1 MTDSDDTQRPVSV
14 AELLARNG
22 AADGKISGHRRRM
35 RGNADAI
42 PVAELTG
49 EIPVIRDK
57 KGGRARPNPAPTP
70 TSETSTAPEAPKAPE
85 TGARSYLRSNEDALF
100 GGDSM
105 ADEAARRGPSTS
117 STHAQPSSMA
127 SPLRSI
133 FPPTPTPVARPGEPR
148 KSIDFNDATG
158 VISPITKGSS
168 TSDLTK
174 GSSTSE
180 PTPAPKPAA
189 VAPAAPPAPA
199 VPVAPVS
206 RPEPVAPEPEPQPE
220 PELEPAAQPEAIAQ
234 PETRED
240 EPAEALDAVQSP
252 GHGGYAEYEEDDEY
266 EQYGHAP
273 GAEWTSHDAE
283 QDVEDDEFE
292 GEENDYRL
300 EHELQ
305 ELIGA
310 HGDTAGSEAS
320 QLADVEADTDKPD
333 AEAKADRRE
342 KIKTYLQ
349 GSWIAAQYLLAAAAG
364 AGLFFGFREL
374 WSWNQGIA
382 LVLGVLF
389 IAILVASLWVIRK
402 TVDLASIL
410 IAIVVGA
417 LIAFG
422 PLVLMLQSV
431 D

>member
-1 MTDSDDTQRPVSV
+1 MTESDDTQRPVSV

-22 AADGKISGHRRRM
+22 AAEGKISGHRRRM

-57 KGGRARPNPAPTP
+57 KGGRARPNPSPAA
-70 TSETSTAPEAPKAPE
+70 ETAAPEATKAPE
-85 TGARSYLRSNEDALF
+85 AAAPSETRSYLRSNEDALF

-105 ADEAARRGPSTS
+105 ADEAARRGPSTP
-117 STHAQPSSMA
+117 STPAQPSSMA
-127 SPLRSI
+127 SSLRSI
-133 FPPTPTPVARPGEPR
+133 FPPTPTPATRPGEPR

-158 VISPITKGSS
+158 VISPV
-168 TSDLTK
+168 TSAP
-174 GSSTSE
+174 TSE
-180 PTPAPKPAA
+180 PPPQPTPKPEAA
-189 VAPAAPPAPA
+189 KPVTPVPPAAPSAPPATP
-199 VPVAPVS
+199 PAPVS
-206 RPEPVAPEPEPQPE
+206 RPVEPEPEPE
-220 PELEPAAQPEAIAQ
+220 PEAVVQPEAEPEPDARPEVIAD
-234 PETRED
+234 EYED
-240 EPAEALDAVQSP
+240 DEYEDD
-252 GHGGYAEYEEDDEY
+252 AEYEEDDGEY
-266 EQYGHAP
+266 GRSTAV
-273 GAEWTSHDAE
+273 EWNSHDAE
-283 QDVEDDEFE
+283 HDVE
-292 GEENDYRL
+292 GAENDYDENDYQL

-305 ELIGA
+305 ELVNE
-310 HGDTAGSEAS
+310 HGSPVDTEAS
-320 QLADVEADTDKPD
+320 QLADVETEKKTD
-333 AEAKADRRE
+333 AEAKAERKE

-349 GSWIAAQYLLAAAAG
+349 GGWIAAQYLLAAAAG

-402 TVDLASIL
+402 TVDLISIL

-422 PLVLMLQSV
+422 PLVLMLQAV

>member
-1 MTDSDDTQRPVSV
+1 MTESDDTQRPVSV

-22 AADGKISGHRRRM
+22 AAEGKISGHRRRM

-57 KGGRARPNPAPTP
+57 KGGRARPNPSPAA
-70 TSETSTAPEAPKAPE
+70 ETAAPEATKAPE
-85 TGARSYLRSNEDALF
+85 AAASSETRSYLRSNEDALF

-105 ADEAARRGPSTS
+105 ADEAARRGPSTP
-117 STHAQPSSMA
+117 STPAQPSSMA
-127 SPLRSI
+127 SSLRSI
-133 FPPTPTPVARPGEPR
+133 FPPTPTPATRPGEPR

-158 VISPITKGSS
+158 VISPV
-168 TSDLTK
+168 TSAP
-174 GSSTSE
+174 TSE
-180 PTPAPKPAA
+180 PTPKPEAAKPATP
-189 VAPAAPPAPA
+189 VPPAPPYAPPATP
-199 VPVAPVS
+199 PAPVS
-206 RPEPVAPEPEPQPE
+206 RPVEPEPE
-220 PELEPAAQPEAIAQ
+220 PELEPEPEAEAVVQPEAEPEPDARPEVIAD
-234 PETRED
+234 EYED
-240 EPAEALDAVQSP
+240 DEYED
-252 GHGGYAEYEEDDEY
+252 YAEYEEDDGD
-266 EQYGHAP
+266 YGRSPAV
-273 GAEWTSHDAE
+273 EWNSHDAE
-283 QDVEDDEFE
+283 HDVE
-292 GEENDYRL
+292 GEENDYDENDYQL

-305 ELIGA
+305 ELVNE
-310 HGDTAGSEAS
+310 HGSSVDTESS
-320 QLADVEADTDKPD
+320 QLADVETGKKSD
-333 AEAKADRRE
+333 AEAKAERKE

-349 GSWIAAQYLLAAAAG
+349 GGWIAAQYLLAAAAG

-402 TVDLASIL
+402 TVDLISIL

-422 PLVLMLQSV
+422 PLVLMLQAV

>member
-70 TSETSTAPEAPKAPE
+70 TQGTSTVPKAPE

-105 ADEAARRGPSTS
+105 ADEAARRGPTASQATAP
-117 STHAQPSSMA
+117 AQPSSMA

-158 VISPITKGSS
+158 VISPITKEPPA
-168 TSDLTK
+168 
-174 GSSTSE
+174 SE
-180 PTPAPKPAA
+180 PAPTPKPAA
-189 VAPAAPPAPA
+189 VAAAPPAAPPAPA

-206 RPEPVAPEPEPQPE
+206 RPEPAAPEPEPEPE
-220 PELEPAAQPEAIAQ
+220 PEPVAQPLTVAPPEAAAQPD
-234 PETRED
+234 TRED
-240 EPAEALDAVQSP
+240 EHVEAVEAVQSSS
-252 GHGGYAEYEEDDEY
+252 HAEYDEY
-266 EQYGHAP
+266 EQYGHAQNI
-273 GAEWTSHDAE
+273 EWTSHDAE

-292 GEENDYRL
+292 GEENNYQL

-305 ELIGA
+305 ELVGA
-310 HGDTAGSEAS
+310 HGAPAEPAAS
-320 QLADVEADTDKPD
+320 HLADVEPDTDRPD
-333 AEAKADRRE
+333 TEAKADRRE

>member
-1 MTDSDDTQRPVSV
+1 MTESDDTQRPVSV

-22 AADGKISGHRRRM
+22 AAEGKISGHRRRM

-57 KGGRARPNPAPTP
+57 KGGRARPNPSPAA
-70 TSETSTAPEAPKAPE
+70 ETAAPEATKAPE
-85 TGARSYLRSNEDALF
+85 AAASSETRSYLRSNEDALF

-105 ADEAARRGPSTS
+105 ADEAARRGPSTP
-117 STHAQPSSMA
+117 STPAQPSSMA
-127 SPLRSI
+127 SSLRSI
-133 FPPTPTPVARPGEPR
+133 FPPTPTPATRPGEPR

-158 VISPITKGSS
+158 VISPV
-168 TSDLTK
+168 TSAP
-174 GSSTSE
+174 TSE
-180 PTPAPKPAA
+180 PTPKPEAAKPATP
-189 VAPAAPPAPA
+189 VPPAPPSAPPATP
-199 VPVAPVS
+199 PAPVS
-206 RPEPVAPEPEPQPE
+206 RPVEPEPEPE
-220 PELEPAAQPEAIAQ
+220 AEAVVQPEAEPEPDARPEVIAD
-234 PETRED
+234 EYED
-240 EPAEALDAVQSP
+240 DEYED
-252 GHGGYAEYEEDDEY
+252 YAEYEEDDGD
-266 EQYGHAP
+266 YGRSPAV
-273 GAEWTSHDAE
+273 EWNSHDAE
-283 QDVEDDEFE
+283 HDVE
-292 GEENDYRL
+292 GEENDYDENDYQL

-305 ELIGA
+305 ELVNE
-310 HGDTAGSEAS
+310 HGSSVDTESS
-320 QLADVEADTDKPD
+320 QLADVETGKKSD
-333 AEAKADRRE
+333 AEAKAERKE

-349 GSWIAAQYLLAAAAG
+349 GGWIAAQYLLAAAAG

-402 TVDLASIL
+402 TVDLISIL

-422 PLVLMLQSV
+422 PLVLMLQAV

>member
-1 MTDSDDTQRPVSV
+1 MTESDDTQRPVSV

-22 AADGKISGHRRRM
+22 AAEGKISGHRRRM

-57 KGGRARPNPAPTP
+57 KGGRARPNPSPAA
-70 TSETSTAPEAPKAPE
+70 ETAAPEATKAPE
-85 TGARSYLRSNEDALF
+85 AAASSETRSYLRSNEDALF

-105 ADEAARRGPSTS
+105 ADEAARRGPSTP
-117 STHAQPSSMA
+117 STPAQPSSMA
-127 SPLRSI
+127 SSLRSI
-133 FPPTPTPVARPGEPR
+133 FPPTPTPATRPGEPR

-158 VISPITKGSS
+158 VISPV
-168 TSDLTK
+168 TSAP
-174 GSSTSE
+174 TSE
-180 PTPAPKPAA
+180 PTPKPEAAKPATP
-189 VAPAAPPAPA
+189 VPPAPPSAPPATP
-199 VPVAPVS
+199 PAPVS
-206 RPEPVAPEPEPQPE
+206 RPVEPEPEPE
-220 PELEPAAQPEAIAQ
+220 AEAVVQPEAEPEPDARPEVIAD
-234 PETRED
+234 EYED
-240 EPAEALDAVQSP
+240 DEYED
-252 GHGGYAEYEEDDEY
+252 YAEYEEDDGD
-266 EQYGHAP
+266 YGRSPAV
-273 GAEWTSHDAE
+273 EWNSHDAE
-283 QDVEDDEFE
+283 HDVE
-292 GEENDYRL
+292 GEENDYDENDYQL

-305 ELIGA
+305 ELVNE
-310 HGDTAGSEAS
+310 HGSSVDTESS
-320 QLADVEADTDKPD
+320 QLADVETGKKSD
-333 AEAKADRRE
+333 AEAKAERKE

-349 GSWIAAQYLLAAAAG
+349 GGWIAAQYLLAAAAG

-389 IAILVASLWVIRK
+389 IAILVALLWVIRK
-402 TVDLASIL
+402 TVDLISIL

-422 PLVLMLQSV
+422 PLVLMLQAV

>member
-1 MTDSDDTQRPVSV
+1 MTESDDTQRPVSV

-22 AADGKISGHRRRM
+22 AAEGKISGHRRRM

-57 KGGRARPNPAPTP
+57 KGGRARPTPSPAA
-70 TSETSTAPEAPKAPE
+70 ETAAPEATKAPE
-85 TGARSYLRSNEDALF
+85 AAAPSETRSYLRSNEDALF

-105 ADEAARRGPSTS
+105 ADEAARRGPSTP
-117 STHAQPSSMA
+117 STPAQPSSMA
-127 SPLRSI
+127 SSLRSI
-133 FPPTPTPVARPGEPR
+133 FPPTPTPATRPGEPR

-158 VISPITKGSS
+158 VISPV
-168 TSDLTK
+168 TSAPA
-174 GSSTSE
+174 SE
-180 PTPAPKPAA
+180 PTPKPEA
-189 VAPAAPPAPA
+189 VKPVTPVPPAAPSATPP
-199 VPVAPVS
+199 APVS
-206 RPEPVAPEPEPQPE
+206 RPVEPEPEPEPEAVVQPE
-220 PELEPAAQPEAIAQ
+220 SEPEPDARPEVIAD
-234 PETRED
+234 EYED
-240 EPAEALDAVQSP
+240 DEYED
-252 GHGGYAEYEEDDEY
+252 YAEYEEDDGEY
-266 EQYGHAP
+266 GRSTAV
-273 GAEWTSHDAE
+273 EWNSHDAE
-283 QDVEDDEFE
+283 HDVE
-292 GEENDYRL
+292 GEENDYDENDYQL

-305 ELIGA
+305 ELVHE
-310 HGDTAGSEAS
+310 HGSPVDTEAS
-320 QLADVEADTDKPD
+320 QLADVETEKKSD
-333 AEAKADRRE
+333 AEAKAERKD

-349 GSWIAAQYLLAAAAG
+349 GGWIAAQYLLAAAAG

-402 TVDLASIL
+402 TVDLISIL

-422 PLVLMLQSV
+422 PLVLMLQAV

>member
-57 KGGRARPNPAPTP
+57 KGGRARPNPAPNPTP
-70 TSETSTAPEAPKAPE
+70 ETSTTPE
-85 TGARSYLRSNEDALF
+85 TPKTPEPGARSYLRSNEDALF

-105 ADEAARRGPSTS
+105 ADEAARRGTTAS
-117 STHAQPSSMA
+117 STPAQPSSMA

-158 VISPITKGSS
+158 VISPVTKEPPA
-168 TSDLTK
+168 
-174 GSSTSE
+174 SE
-180 PTPAPKPAA
+180 PEPAPKPAA
-189 VAPAAPPAPA
+189 VAPAAPAAPPAPA
-199 VPVAPVS
+199 VPVPPVS
-206 RPEPVAPEPEPQPE
+206 RPEPVEAEPEPEPEAVARPE
-220 PELEPAAQPEAIAQ
+220 PEPE
-234 PETRED
+234 PETHED
-240 EPAEALDAVQSP
+240 EHIETP
-252 GHGGYAEYEEDDEY
+252 GYSEREEDDEY
-266 EQYGHAP
+266 GHVPAV
-273 GAEWTSHDAE
+273 EWTSHDAE

-292 GEENDYRL
+292 GEENDYQL

-310 HGDTAGSEAS
+310 HRSPAEPEAS

-333 AEAKADRRE
+333 AETKADRRE
-342 KIKTYLQ
+342 KIKTYLR

>member
-57 KGGRARPNPAPTP
+57 KGGRARPNPAPSP
-70 TSETSTAPEAPKAPE
+70 APE
-85 TGARSYLRSNEDALF
+85 TAAPPESPKASEAGARSYLRSNEDALF

-105 ADEAARRGPSTS
+105 ADEAARRGTTAAPAPAP
-117 STHAQPSSMA
+117 AQPSSME

-158 VISPITKGSS
+158 VISPVTAEPPK
-168 TSDLTK
+168 
-174 GSSTSE
+174 SE
-180 PTPAPKPAA
+180 PAPAPAA
-189 VAPAAPPAPA
+189 VAPAVPAAPPAPEIP
-199 VPVAPVS
+199 VPPVS
-206 RPEPVAPEPEPQPE
+206 RTEPESVTPEPVAPEPEPEPAAVAQPE
-220 PELEPAAQPEAIAQ
+220 PEPEPVTPEPEPSPE
-234 PETRED
+234 PET
-240 EPAEALDAVQSP
+240 VY
-252 GHGGYAEYEEDDEY
+252 HAEYEAEYEDDGEY
-266 EQYGHAP
+266 DEYGRAV
-273 GAEWTSHDAE
+273 EWTSHDAE
-283 QDVEDDEFE
+283 QDVEDDEFDDQE
-292 GEENDYRL
+292 DDYQL

-305 ELIGA
+305 ELVGA
-310 HGDTAGSEAS
+310 HGDPSEPEVS
-320 QLADVEADTDKPD
+320 QLAAADTDKSK

-364 AGLFFGFREL
+364 AGLFFVFREL
-374 WSWNQGIA
+374 WSWNQGFA
-382 LVLGVLF
+382 LLLGVLF

-422 PLVLMLQSV
+422 PLVLMLQAV

>member
-1 MTDSDDTQRPVSV
+1 MTESDDTQRPVSV

-70 TSETSTAPEAPKAPE
+70 ETAVAPETAKAPEAPTPSE
-85 TGARSYLRSNEDALF
+85 GRSYLRSNEDALF

-117 STHAQPSSMA
+117 STPGQPSSMA
-127 SPLRSI
+127 SSLRSI

-158 VISPITKGSS
+158 VISPVTG
-168 TSDLTK
+168 
-174 GSSTSE
+174 E
-180 PTPAPKPAA
+180 PKPAP
-189 VAPAAPPAPA
+189 APAAKPEAAAPAPA
-199 VPVAPVS
+199 VVPVPPAVPTPPETPPPPVS
-206 RPEPVAPEPEPQPE
+206 VPVPVEPALVPEPAPEPEAVAHPHTEPE
-220 PELEPAAQPEAIAQ
+220 PEVHPEV
-234 PETRED
+234 PGD
-240 EPAEALDAVQSP
+240 EHDD
-252 GHGGYAEYEEDDEY
+252 YAGSEEDDP
-266 EQYGHAP
+266 YGRAS
-273 GAEWTSHDAE
+273 AVEWTSHDAE
-283 QDVEDDEFE
+283 HDVE
-292 GEENDYRL
+292 GAENDYDENDYQL

-305 ELIGA
+305 ELVGQHGA
-310 HGDTAGSEAS
+310 DSEVS
-320 QLADVEADTDKPD
+320 QLAAADADKKSESD
-333 AEAKADRRE
+333 TAAAKADRRE

-422 PLVLMLQSV
+422 PLVLMLQAV

>member
-70 TSETSTAPEAPKAPE
+70 TSERLTAPE

-117 STHAQPSSMA
+117 STPAQPSSMA

-158 VISPITKGSS
+158 VISPITKEPPAA
-168 TSDLTK
+168 
-174 GSSTSE
+174 E

-189 VAPAAPPAPA
+189 VAPAPPAAPPAPP
-199 VPVAPVS
+199 VPDAPVS
-206 RPEPVAPEPEPQPE
+206 RPEPVAGEPEPEPV
-220 PELEPAAQPEAIAQ
+220 AQ

-240 EPAEALDAVQSP
+240 EPVEALEAVQSS
-252 GHGGYAEYEEDDEY
+252 GHGDYVEYEEDDEY

-273 GAEWTSHDAE
+273 GVAWTSHDAE

-292 GEENDYRL
+292 GEENDYQL

-305 ELIGA
+305 ELIGV
-310 HGDTAGSEAS
+310 HGGPAEPEAS
-320 QLADVEADTDKPD
+320 QLADVEADTD
-333 AEAKADRRE
+333 KADRRE

>member
-1 MTDSDDTQRPVSV
+1 MTESDDTQRPVSV

-22 AADGKISGHRRRM
+22 AAEGKISGHRRRM

-57 KGGRARPNPAPTP
+57 KGGRARPNPSPAA
-70 TSETSTAPEAPKAPE
+70 ETAAPEATKAPE
-85 TGARSYLRSNEDALF
+85 AAAPSETRSYLRSNEDALF

-105 ADEAARRGPSTS
+105 ADEAARRGPSTP
-117 STHAQPSSMA
+117 STPAQPSSMA
-127 SPLRSI
+127 SSLRSI
-133 FPPTPTPVARPGEPR
+133 FPPTPTPATRPGEPR

-158 VISPITKGSS
+158 VISPV
-168 TSDLTK
+168 TSA
-174 GSSTSE
+174 
-180 PTPAPKPAA
+180 PTPKPTPKPEAA
-189 VAPAAPPAPA
+189 KPVTPVPPAAPSAPPATP
-199 VPVAPVS
+199 PAPVS
-206 RPEPVAPEPEPQPE
+206 RPVEPEPEPE
-220 PELEPAAQPEAIAQ
+220 AVVQPEAEPEPDARPEVIA
-234 PETRED
+234 D
-240 EPAEALDAVQSP
+240 E
-252 GHGGYAEYEEDDEY
+252 YEDDEY
-266 EQYGHAP
+266 EDDAECEEDDGEYGRSTAV
-273 GAEWTSHDAE
+273 EWNSHDAE
-283 QDVEDDEFE
+283 HDVE
-292 GEENDYRL
+292 GAENDYDENDYQL

-305 ELIGA
+305 ELVNE
-310 HGDTAGSEAS
+310 HGSPVDTEAS
-320 QLADVEADTDKPD
+320 QLADVETEKKTD
-333 AEAKADRRE
+333 AEAKAERKE

-349 GSWIAAQYLLAAAAG
+349 GGWIAAQYLLAAAAG

-402 TVDLASIL
+402 TVDLISIL

-422 PLVLMLQSV
+422 PLVLMLQAV

>member
-1 MTDSDDTQRPVSV
+1 MTESDDTQRPVSV

-22 AADGKISGHRRRM
+22 AAEGKISGHRRRM

-57 KGGRARPNPAPTP
+57 KGGRARPNPSPAA
-70 TSETSTAPEAPKAPE
+70 ETAAPEATKAPE
-85 TGARSYLRSNEDALF
+85 AAAPSETRSYLRSNEDALF

-105 ADEAARRGPSTS
+105 ADEAARRGPSTP
-117 STHAQPSSMA
+117 STPAQPSSMA
-127 SPLRSI
+127 SSLRSI
-133 FPPTPTPVARPGEPR
+133 FPPTPTPATRPGEPR

-158 VISPITKGSS
+158 VISPV
-168 TSDLTK
+168 TSAP
-174 GSSTSE
+174 TSE
-180 PTPAPKPAA
+180 PTPKPPPKPEAA
-189 VAPAAPPAPA
+189 KPVTPVPPAAPSAPPATP
-199 VPVAPVS
+199 PAPVS
-206 RPEPVAPEPEPQPE
+206 RPVEPEPEPE
-220 PELEPAAQPEAIAQ
+220 PEAVVQPEAEPEPDARPEVIAD
-234 PETRED
+234 EYED
-240 EPAEALDAVQSP
+240 DEYEDD
-252 GHGGYAEYEEDDEY
+252 AEYEEDDGEY
-266 EQYGHAP
+266 GRSTAV
-273 GAEWTSHDAE
+273 EWNSHDAE
-283 QDVEDDEFE
+283 HDVE
-292 GEENDYRL
+292 GAENDYDENDYQL

-305 ELIGA
+305 ELVNE
-310 HGDTAGSEAS
+310 HGSPVDTEAS
-320 QLADVEADTDKPD
+320 QLADVETEKKTD
-333 AEAKADRRE
+333 AEAKAERKE

-349 GSWIAAQYLLAAAAG
+349 GGWIAAQYLLAAAAG

-402 TVDLASIL
+402 TVDLISIL

-422 PLVLMLQSV
+422 PLVLMLQAV

>member
-1 MTDSDDTQRPVSV
+1 MTESDDTQRPVSV

-22 AADGKISGHRRRM
+22 AAEGKISGHRRRM

-57 KGGRARPNPAPTP
+57 KGGRARPNPSPAA
-70 TSETSTAPEAPKAPE
+70 ETAAPEATKAPE
-85 TGARSYLRSNEDALF
+85 AAAPSETRSYLRSNEDALF

-105 ADEAARRGPSTS
+105 ADEAARRGPSTP
-117 STHAQPSSMA
+117 STPAQPSSMA
-127 SPLRSI
+127 SSLRSI
-133 FPPTPTPVARPGEPR
+133 FPPTSTPATRPGEPR

-158 VISPITKGSS
+158 VISPV
-168 TSDLTK
+168 TSAPA
-174 GSSTSE
+174 SE
-180 PTPAPKPAA
+180 PTPKPEA
-189 VAPAAPPAPA
+189 VKPVTPVPPAAPSATPP
-199 VPVAPVS
+199 APVS
-206 RPEPVAPEPEPQPE
+206 RPVEPEPEPEPEAVVQPE
-220 PELEPAAQPEAIAQ
+220 SEPEPDARPEVIAD
-234 PETRED
+234 EYED
-240 EPAEALDAVQSP
+240 DEYED
-252 GHGGYAEYEEDDEY
+252 YAEYEEDDGEY
-266 EQYGHAP
+266 GRSTAV
-273 GAEWTSHDAE
+273 EWNSHDAE
-283 QDVEDDEFE
+283 HDVE
-292 GEENDYRL
+292 GEENDYDENDYQL

-305 ELIGA
+305 ELVHE
-310 HGDTAGSEAS
+310 HGSPVDTEAS
-320 QLADVEADTDKPD
+320 QLADVETEKKSD
-333 AEAKADRRE
+333 AEAKAERKD

-349 GSWIAAQYLLAAAAG
+349 GGWIAAQYLLAAAAG

-402 TVDLASIL
+402 TVDLISIL

-422 PLVLMLQSV
+422 PLVLMLQAV

>member
-1 MTDSDDTQRPVSV
+1 MTESDDTQRPVSV

-70 TSETSTAPEAPKAPE
+70 ETAVAPEAKAPEAPAPS
-85 TGARSYLRSNEDALF
+85 GARSYLRSNEDALF

-105 ADEAARRGPSTS
+105 ADEAARRGPSTPS
-117 STHAQPSSMA
+117 APGQPSAMA
-127 SPLRSI
+127 SSLRSI

-158 VISPITKGSS
+158 VISPVTGEPK
-168 TSDLTK
+168 
-174 GSSTSE
+174 SE
-180 PTPAPKPAA
+180 PAPALKPEAATPAPAA
-189 VAPAAPPAPA
+189 EPAPPA
-199 VPVAPVS
+199 VPIPPVTPPPSVSVPAPV
-206 RPEPVAPEPEPQPE
+206 EPE
-220 PELEPAAQPEAIAQ
+220 PELAPVPEPEAVVHPHAE
-234 PETRED
+234 PEPEAHPEVHPEVHED
-240 EPAEALDAVQSP
+240 
-252 GHGGYAEYEEDDEY
+252 GHDDYARHGEDDP
-266 EQYGHAP
+266 YGRAS
-273 GAEWTSHDAE
+273 AVEWTSHDAE
-283 QDVEDDEFE
+283 HDVE
-292 GEENDYRL
+292 GAENDYDENDYQL

-305 ELIGA
+305 ELVGQHGA
-310 HGDTAGSEAS
+310 DSEVS
-320 QLADVEADTDKPD
+320 QLAAADTDKRSESD
-333 AEAKADRRE
+333 TAAAKADRRE

-422 PLVLMLQSV
+422 PLVLMLQAV

>member
-1 MTDSDDTQRPVSV
+1 MTESDDTQRPVSV

-22 AADGKISGHRRRM
+22 AAEGKISGHRRRM

-57 KGGRARPNPAPTP
+57 KGGRARPNPSPAA
-70 TSETSTAPEAPKAPE
+70 ETAAPEATKAPE
-85 TGARSYLRSNEDALF
+85 AAASSETRSYLRSNEDALF

-105 ADEAARRGPSTS
+105 ADEAARRGPSTP
-117 STHAQPSSMA
+117 STPAQPSSMA
-127 SPLRSI
+127 SSLRSI
-133 FPPTPTPVARPGEPR
+133 FPPTPTPATRPGEPL

-158 VISPITKGSS
+158 VISPV
-168 TSDLTK
+168 TSAP
-174 GSSTSE
+174 TSE
-180 PTPAPKPAA
+180 PTPKPEAAKPATP
-189 VAPAAPPAPA
+189 VPPAPPSAPPATP
-199 VPVAPVS
+199 PAPVS
-206 RPEPVAPEPEPQPE
+206 RPVEPEPEPE
-220 PELEPAAQPEAIAQ
+220 PEAEAVVQPEAEPEPDARPEVIAD
-234 PETRED
+234 EYED
-240 EPAEALDAVQSP
+240 DEYED
-252 GHGGYAEYEEDDEY
+252 YAEYEEDDGD
-266 EQYGHAP
+266 YGRSPAV
-273 GAEWTSHDAE
+273 EWNSHDAE
-283 QDVEDDEFE
+283 HDVE
-292 GEENDYRL
+292 GEENDYDENDYQL

-305 ELIGA
+305 ELVNE
-310 HGDTAGSEAS
+310 HGSSVDTESS
-320 QLADVEADTDKPD
+320 QLADVETGKKSD
-333 AEAKADRRE
+333 AEAKAERKE

-349 GSWIAAQYLLAAAAG
+349 GGWIAAQYLLAAAAG

-402 TVDLASIL
+402 TVDLISIL

-422 PLVLMLQSV
+422 PLVLMLQAV

>member
-22 AADGKISGHRRRM
+22 AAEGKISGHRRRM

-49 EIPVIRDK
+49 EIPVIRDR

-70 TSETSTAPEAPKAPE
+70 TPETSATPETPKAPE
-85 TGARSYLRSNEDALF
+85 AGVSPGARSYLRSNEDALF
-100 GGDSM
+100 GGGTM
-105 ADEAARRGPSTS
+105 VDEAARRGTSAPSTP
-117 STHAQPSSMA
+117 AQPSSMA

-158 VISPITKGSS
+158 VIEPITA
-168 TSDLTK
+168 
-174 GSSTSE
+174 E
-180 PTPAPKPAA
+180 PSPAPKPEPKPVSVVPTPP
-189 VAPAAPPAPA
+189 VAPTPPVTP
-199 VPVAPVS
+199 PPPVS
-206 RPEPVAPEPEPQPE
+206 RPEPVEPEPEPEPEPVAVAQPE
-220 PELEPAAQPEAIAQ
+220 PAPEPDVH
-234 PETRED
+234 ED
-240 EPAEALDAVQSP
+240 EYDDYV
-252 GHGGYAEYEEDDEY
+252 EYEEGNRASAV
-266 EQYGHAP
+266 Q
-273 GAEWTSHDAE
+273 WTSHDAE

-292 GEENDYRL
+292 DQEGHYEL
-300 EHELQ
+300 EQ
-305 ELIGA
+305 ELRELVSQ
-310 HGDTAGSEAS
+310 HGSPADSEVS
-320 QLADVEADTDKPD
+320 QLASVDTDPKSESGT
-333 AEAKADRRE
+333 AATKADRRE
-342 KIKTYLQ
+342 KLKTYLR
-349 GSWIAAQYLLAAAAG
+349 GTWIASQYLLAAAVG
-364 AGLFFGFREL
+364 AGLFLGFREL
-374 WSWNQGIA
+374 WGWNQGFA
-382 LVLGVLF
+382 LILGVLF

-422 PLVLMLQSV
+422 PLVLMLQAV

>member
-1 MTDSDDTQRPVSV
+1 MTESDDTQRPVSV

-22 AADGKISGHRRRM
+22 AAEGKISGHRRRM

-57 KGGRARPNPAPTP
+57 KGGRARPNPSPAA
-70 TSETSTAPEAPKAPE
+70 ETAAPEATKAPE
-85 TGARSYLRSNEDALF
+85 AAAPSETRSYLRSNEDALF

-105 ADEAARRGPSTS
+105 ADEAARRGPSTP
-117 STHAQPSSMA
+117 STPAQPSSMA
-127 SPLRSI
+127 SSLRSI
-133 FPPTPTPVARPGEPR
+133 FPPTPTPATRPGEPR

-158 VISPITKGSS
+158 VISPV
-168 TSDLTK
+168 TSAPA
-174 GSSTSE
+174 SE
-180 PTPAPKPAA
+180 PTPKPEA
-189 VAPAAPPAPA
+189 VKPVTPVPPAAPSATPP
-199 VPVAPVS
+199 APVS
-206 RPEPVAPEPEPQPE
+206 RPVEPEPEPEPEAVVQPE
-220 PELEPAAQPEAIAQ
+220 SEPEPDARPEVIAD
-234 PETRED
+234 EYED
-240 EPAEALDAVQSP
+240 DEYED
-252 GHGGYAEYEEDDEY
+252 YAEYEEDDGEY
-266 EQYGHAP
+266 GRSTAV
-273 GAEWTSHDAE
+273 EWNSHDAE
-283 QDVEDDEFE
+283 HDVE
-292 GEENDYRL
+292 GEENDYDENDYQL

-305 ELIGA
+305 ELVHE
-310 HGDTAGSEAS
+310 HGSPVDTEAS
-320 QLADVEADTDKPD
+320 QLADVETEKKSD
-333 AEAKADRRE
+333 AEAKAERKD

-349 GSWIAAQYLLAAAAG
+349 GGWIAAQYLLAAAAG

-402 TVDLASIL
+402 TVDLISIL

-422 PLVLMLQSV
+422 PLVLMLQAV

>member
-1 MTDSDDTQRPVSV
+1 MSESDDTQRPVSV

-22 AADGKISGHRRRM
+22 AAEGKISGHRRRM

-49 EIPVIRDK
+49 EIPVIRDR
-57 KGGRARPNPAPTP
+57 KGGRARPNPAP
-70 TSETSTAPEAPKAPE
+70 STAPEATTPPPKASEAAAPQE
-85 TGARSYLRSNEDALF
+85 ARSYLRSNEDALF

-105 ADEAARRGPSTS
+105 ADEAARRGTTTAQPPAP
-117 STHAQPSSMA
+117 AQPSSMA
-127 SPLRSI
+127 SSLRSI

-158 VISPITKGSS
+158 VISPVTN
-168 TSDLTK
+168 
-174 GSSTSE
+174 E
-180 PTPAPKPAA
+180 PTPEPTPEPAA
-189 VAPAAPPAPA
+189 SATAPPAA
-199 VPVAPVS
+199 AVS
-206 RPEPVAPEPEPQPE
+206 RPEPVKQPEPESEPEPEPVAVVQPE
-220 PELEPAAQPEAIAQ
+220 PEPESHEDTHAQTADHTERDEA
-234 PETRED
+234 EYD
-240 EPAEALDAVQSP
+240 EAEYDE
-252 GHGGYAEYEEDDEY
+252 AEYEEDHEY
-266 EQYGHAP
+266 AQFAHGSAV
-273 GAEWTSHDAE
+273 EWASHDAE

-292 GEENDYRL
+292 DREDDYQL

-305 ELIGA
+305 DLVNE
-310 HGDTAGSEAS
+310 HGGPAEPEAS
-320 QLADVEADTDKPD
+320 QFAAVDTDKESESET

-364 AGLFFGFREL
+364 AGLFFVFREL
-374 WSWNQGIA
+374 WSWNQGFA
-382 LVLGVLF
+382 LLLGVLF

-422 PLVLMLQSV
+422 PLVLMLQAV

>member
-1 MTDSDDTQRPVSV
+1 MTESDDTQRPVSV

-22 AADGKISGHRRRM
+22 AAEGKISGHRRRM

-57 KGGRARPNPAPTP
+57 KGGRARPNPSPAA
-70 TSETSTAPEAPKAPE
+70 ETAAPEATKAPE
-85 TGARSYLRSNEDALF
+85 AAASSETRSYLRSNEDALF

-105 ADEAARRGPSTS
+105 ADEAARRGPSTP
-117 STHAQPSSMA
+117 STPAQPSSMA
-127 SPLRSI
+127 SSLRSI
-133 FPPTPTPVARPGEPR
+133 FPPTPTPATRPGEPR

-158 VISPITKGSS
+158 VISPV
-168 TSDLTK
+168 TSAP
-174 GSSTSE
+174 TSE
-180 PTPAPKPAA
+180 PTPKPEAAKPATP
-189 VAPAAPPAPA
+189 VPPAPPYAPPATP
-199 VPVAPVS
+199 PAPVS
-206 RPEPVAPEPEPQPE
+206 RPVEPEPEPE
-220 PELEPAAQPEAIAQ
+220 AEAVVQPEAEPEPDARPEVIAD
-234 PETRED
+234 EYED
-240 EPAEALDAVQSP
+240 DEYED
-252 GHGGYAEYEEDDEY
+252 YAEYEEDDGD
-266 EQYGHAP
+266 YGRSPAV
-273 GAEWTSHDAE
+273 EWNSHDAE
-283 QDVEDDEFE
+283 HDVE
-292 GEENDYRL
+292 GEENDYDENDYQL

-305 ELIGA
+305 ELVNE
-310 HGDTAGSEAS
+310 HGSSVDTESS
-320 QLADVEADTDKPD
+320 QLADVETGKKSD
-333 AEAKADRRE
+333 AEAKAERKE

-349 GSWIAAQYLLAAAAG
+349 GGWIAAQYLLAAAAG

-402 TVDLASIL
+402 TVDLISIL

-422 PLVLMLQSV
+422 PLVLMLQAV

>member
-1 MTDSDDTQRPVSV
+1 MTESDDTQRPVSV

-22 AADGKISGHRRRM
+22 AAEGKISGHRRRM

-57 KGGRARPNPAPTP
+57 KGGRARPNPSPAA
-70 TSETSTAPEAPKAPE
+70 ETAAPEATKAPE
-85 TGARSYLRSNEDALF
+85 AAAPSETRSYLRSNEDALF

-105 ADEAARRGPSTS
+105 ADEAARRGPSTP
-117 STHAQPSSMA
+117 STPAQPSSMA
-127 SPLRSI
+127 SSLRSI
-133 FPPTPTPVARPGEPR
+133 FPPTPTPATRPGEPR

-158 VISPITKGSS
+158 VISPV
-168 TSDLTK
+168 TSA
-174 GSSTSE
+174 
-180 PTPAPKPAA
+180 PTPKPEAA
-189 VAPAAPPAPA
+189 KPVTPVPPAAPSAPPATP
-199 VPVAPVS
+199 PAPVS
-206 RPEPVAPEPEPQPE
+206 RPVEPEPEPE
-220 PELEPAAQPEAIAQ
+220 PEAVVQPEAEPEPDARPEVIAD
-234 PETRED
+234 EYED
-240 EPAEALDAVQSP
+240 DAEC
-252 GHGGYAEYEEDDEY
+252 EEDDGEY
-266 EQYGHAP
+266 GRSTAV
-273 GAEWTSHDAE
+273 EWNSHDAE
-283 QDVEDDEFE
+283 HDVE
-292 GEENDYRL
+292 GAENDYDENDYQL

-305 ELIGA
+305 ELVNE
-310 HGDTAGSEAS
+310 HGSPVDTEAS
-320 QLADVEADTDKPD
+320 QLADVETEKKTD
-333 AEAKADRRE
+333 AEAKAERKE

-349 GSWIAAQYLLAAAAG
+349 GGWIAAQYLLAAAAG

-402 TVDLASIL
+402 TVDLISIL

-422 PLVLMLQSV
+422 PLVLMLQAV

>member
-1 MTDSDDTQRPVSV
+1 MTESDDTQRPVSV

-22 AADGKISGHRRRM
+22 AAEGKISGHRRRM

-57 KGGRARPNPAPTP
+57 KGGRARPNPSPAA
-70 TSETSTAPEAPKAPE
+70 ETAAPEATKAPE
-85 TGARSYLRSNEDALF
+85 AAAPSETRSYLRSNEDALF

-105 ADEAARRGPSTS
+105 ADEAARRGPSTP
-117 STHAQPSSMA
+117 STPAQPSSMA
-127 SPLRSI
+127 SSLRSI
-133 FPPTPTPVARPGEPR
+133 FPPTPTPATRPGEPR

-158 VISPITKGSS
+158 VISPV
-168 TSDLTK
+168 TSAP
-174 GSSTSE
+174 TSE
-180 PTPAPKPAA
+180 PTPKPTPKPEAA
-189 VAPAAPPAPA
+189 KPVTPVPPAAPSAPPATP
-199 VPVAPVS
+199 PAPVS
-206 RPEPVAPEPEPQPE
+206 RPVEPEPEPE
-220 PELEPAAQPEAIAQ
+220 PEAVVQPEAEPEPDARPEVIAD
-234 PETRED
+234 EYED
-240 EPAEALDAVQSP
+240 DEYEDD
-252 GHGGYAEYEEDDEY
+252 AEYEEDDGEY
-266 EQYGHAP
+266 GRSTAV
-273 GAEWTSHDAE
+273 EWNSHDAE
-283 QDVEDDEFE
+283 HDVEGAENYYD
-292 GEENDYRL
+292 ENDYQL

-305 ELIGA
+305 ELVNE
-310 HGDTAGSEAS
+310 HGSPVDTEAS
-320 QLADVEADTDKPD
+320 QLADVETEKKTD
-333 AEAKADRRE
+333 AEAKAERKE

-349 GSWIAAQYLLAAAAG
+349 GGWIAAQYLLAAAAG

-402 TVDLASIL
+402 TVDLISIL

-422 PLVLMLQSV
+422 PLVLMLQAV

>member
-1 MTDSDDTQRPVSV
+1 MTESDDTQRPVSV

-70 TSETSTAPEAPKAPE
+70 ETAAAPEAAKAMEASAPSE
-85 TGARSYLRSNEDALF
+85 ARSYLRSNEDALF

-117 STHAQPSSMA
+117 STPGQPSAMA
-127 SPLRSI
+127 SSLRSI
-133 FPPTPTPVARPGEPR
+133 FPPTPTPLARPGEPR

-158 VISPITKGSS
+158 VISPVTG
-168 TSDLTK
+168 
-174 GSSTSE
+174 E
-180 PTPAPKPAA
+180 PKPEAA
-189 VAPAAPPAPA
+189 KPAPAPA
-199 VPVAPVS
+199 VVPVPPAVPTPPVTPPSPVSLPAPVE
-206 RPEPVAPEPEPQPE
+206 PEPEPAPEPEAVAHPHAEPE
-220 PELEPAAQPEAIAQ
+220 PEVHPEVH
-234 PETRED
+234 EHEHD
-240 EPAEALDAVQSP
+240 D
-252 GHGGYAEYEEDDEY
+252 YARYEEDDP
-266 EQYGHAP
+266 YGRTSAV
-273 GAEWTSHDAE
+273 EWTSHDAE
-283 QDVEDDEFE
+283 HDVEGAENDYD
-292 GEENDYRL
+292 ENDYRL
-300 EHELQ
+300 EHELE
-305 ELIGA
+305 ELVGQHGA
-310 HGDTAGSEAS
+310 DSEVS
-320 QLADVEADTDKPD
+320 QLAAADTDK
-333 AEAKADRRE
+333 ASESGTAAAKADRRE

-422 PLVLMLQSV
+422 PLVLMLQAV

>member
-1 MTDSDDTQRPVSV
+1 MTESDDTQRPVSV

-22 AADGKISGHRRRM
+22 AAEGKISGHRRRM

-57 KGGRARPNPAPTP
+57 KGGRARPNPSPAA
-70 TSETSTAPEAPKAPE
+70 ETAAPEATKAPE
-85 TGARSYLRSNEDALF
+85 AAASSETRSYLRSNEDALF

-105 ADEAARRGPSTS
+105 ADEAARRGPSTP
-117 STHAQPSSMA
+117 STPAQPSSMA
-127 SPLRSI
+127 SSLRSI
-133 FPPTPTPVARPGEPR
+133 FPPTPTPATRPGEPR

-158 VISPITKGSS
+158 VISPV
-168 TSDLTK
+168 TSAP
-174 GSSTSE
+174 TSE
-180 PTPAPKPAA
+180 PTPKPEAAKPATP
-189 VAPAAPPAPA
+189 VPPAPPYAPPATP
-199 VPVAPVS
+199 PAPVS
-206 RPEPVAPEPEPQPE
+206 RPVEAEPEPEPEPE
-220 PELEPAAQPEAIAQ
+220 PEAEAEAVVQPEAEPEPDARPEVIAD
-234 PETRED
+234 EYED
-240 EPAEALDAVQSP
+240 DEYED
-252 GHGGYAEYEEDDEY
+252 YAEYEEDDGD
-266 EQYGHAP
+266 YGRSPAV
-273 GAEWTSHDAE
+273 EWNSHDAE
-283 QDVEDDEFE
+283 HDVE
-292 GEENDYRL
+292 GEENDYDENDYQL

-305 ELIGA
+305 ELVNE
-310 HGDTAGSEAS
+310 HGSSVDTESS
-320 QLADVEADTDKPD
+320 QLADVETGKKSD
-333 AEAKADRRE
+333 AEAKAERKE

-349 GSWIAAQYLLAAAAG
+349 GGWIAAQYLLAAAAG

-402 TVDLASIL
+402 TVDLISIL

-422 PLVLMLQSV
+422 PLVLMLQAV

>member
-1 MTDSDDTQRPVSV
+1 MTESDDTQRPVSV

-22 AADGKISGHRRRM
+22 AAEGKISGHRRRM

-57 KGGRARPNPAPTP
+57 KGGRARPNPSPAA
-70 TSETSTAPEAPKAPE
+70 ETAAPEATKAPE
-85 TGARSYLRSNEDALF
+85 AAAPSETRSYLRSNEDALF

-105 ADEAARRGPSTS
+105 ADEAARRGPSTP
-117 STHAQPSSMA
+117 STPAQPSSMA
-127 SPLRSI
+127 SSLRSI
-133 FPPTPTPVARPGEPR
+133 FPPTPTPATRPGEPR

-158 VISPITKGSS
+158 VISPV
-168 TSDLTK
+168 TSAPA
-174 GSSTSE
+174 SE
-180 PTPAPKPAA
+180 PTPKPEA
-189 VAPAAPPAPA
+189 VKPVTPVPPAAPSATPP
-199 VPVAPVS
+199 APVS
-206 RPEPVAPEPEPQPE
+206 RPVEPEPEPEPEAVVQPE
-220 PELEPAAQPEAIAQ
+220 SEPEPDARPEVIAD
-234 PETRED
+234 EYED
-240 EPAEALDAVQSP
+240 DEYED
-252 GHGGYAEYEEDDEY
+252 YAEYEEDDGEY
-266 EQYGHAP
+266 GRSTAV
-273 GAEWTSHDAE
+273 EWNSHDAE
-283 QDVEDDEFE
+283 HDVE
-292 GEENDYRL
+292 GEENDYDENDYQL

-305 ELIGA
+305 ELVHE
-310 HGDTAGSEAS
+310 HGSPVDTEAS
-320 QLADVEADTDKPD
+320 QLADVETERKSD
-333 AEAKADRRE
+333 AEAKAERKD

-349 GSWIAAQYLLAAAAG
+349 GGWIAAQYLLAAAAG

-402 TVDLASIL
+402 TVDLISIL

-422 PLVLMLQSV
+422 PLVLMLQAV

>member
-1 MTDSDDTQRPVSV
+1 MTESDDTQRPVSV

-22 AADGKISGHRRRM
+22 AAEGKISGHRRRM

-57 KGGRARPNPAPTP
+57 KGGRARPNPAPSP
-70 TSETSTAPEAPKAPE
+70 AAETAAPDAPKAPE
-85 TGARSYLRSNEDALF
+85 GAAAAPETRSYLRSNEDALF

-105 ADEAARRGPSTS
+105 ADEAARRGPSAP
-117 STHAQPSSMA
+117 STPAQPSSMA
-127 SPLRSI
+127 SSLRSI
-133 FPPTPTPVARPGEPR
+133 FPPTPTPDVRPGEPR

-158 VISPITKGSS
+158 VISPVTGGPKAEPE
-168 TSDLTK
+168 
-174 GSSTSE
+174 SE
-180 PTPAPKPAA
+180 PTPAPKPEAA
-189 VAPAAPPAPA
+189 KPAPA
-199 VPVAPVS
+199 VPVAPVA
-206 RPEPVAPEPEPQPE
+206 PVVPPPAPAPVARPAEPEPEPEPVPE
-220 PELEPAAQPEAIAQ
+220 PEAVVQPEA
-234 PETRED
+234 
-240 EPAEALDAVQSP
+240 EPDPVAHEEA
-252 GHGGYAEYEEDDEY
+252 HEDEY
-266 EQYGHAP
+266 EDYEDEYGEYGRSTP
-273 GAEWTSHDAE
+273 VEWTSHDAE
-283 QDVEDDEFE
+283 HDVK
-292 GEENDYRL
+292 GEENDYDENDYQL

-305 ELIGA
+305 ELVSE
-310 HGDTAGSEAS
+310 HGSPGEAPVS
-320 QLADVEADTDKPD
+320 QLADVEADKKSESDT
-333 AEAKADRRE
+333 AEAKADRKE

-402 TVDLASIL
+402 TVDLISIL

-422 PLVLMLQSV
+422 PLVLMLQAV

>member
-57 KGGRARPNPAPTP
+57 KGGRARPNPAPSP
-70 TSETSTAPEAPKAPE
+70 TAETSTTPEIPKTPE

-105 ADEAARRGPSTS
+105 ADEAARRGTTASATP
-117 STHAQPSSMA
+117 AQPSSMA

-158 VISPITKGSS
+158 VISPIPK
-168 TSDLTK
+168 
-174 GSSTSE
+174 E
-180 PTPAPKPAA
+180 PPAAEPAPAPKPAA
-189 VAPAAPPAPA
+189 VAPAPPTAQPAPV
-199 VPVAPVS
+199 VPVPPVS
-206 RPEPVAPEPEPQPE
+206 RPEPVTPEPEPEPVAQPQAVVAE
-220 PELEPAAQPEAIAQ
+220 PE
-234 PETRED
+234 THED
-240 EPAEALDAVQSP
+240 EHVEAVEAVQSSD
-252 GHGGYAEYEEDDEY
+252 HAEYEEDDEY
-266 EQYGHAP
+266 EQYAHAP
-273 GAEWTSHDAE
+273 AVEWTSHDAE

-292 GEENDYRL
+292 GEENDYQL
-300 EHELQ
+300 ERELQ
-305 ELIGA
+305 ELVGA
-310 HGDTAGSEAS
+310 HGGPAEPEAS
-320 QLADVEADTDKPD
+320 QFADGEADTGESD

-349 GSWIAAQYLLAAAAG
+349 GSWIAAQYLLAAAVG

-382 LVLGVLF
+382 LILGVLF

>member
-1 MTDSDDTQRPVSV
+1 MTESDDTQRPVSV

-22 AADGKISGHRRRM
+22 AAEGKISGHRRRM

-57 KGGRARPNPAPTP
+57 KGGRARPNPSPAA
-70 TSETSTAPEAPKAPE
+70 ETAAPEATKAPE
-85 TGARSYLRSNEDALF
+85 AAAPSETRSYLRSNEDALF

-105 ADEAARRGPSTS
+105 ADEAARRGPSTP
-117 STHAQPSSMA
+117 STPAQPSSMA
-127 SPLRSI
+127 SSLRSI
-133 FPPTPTPVARPGEPR
+133 FPPTPTPATRPGEPR

-158 VISPITKGSS
+158 VISPV
-168 TSDLTK
+168 TSAPA
-174 GSSTSE
+174 SE
-180 PTPAPKPAA
+180 PTPKPEA
-189 VAPAAPPAPA
+189 VKPVTPVPPAAPSATPP
-199 VPVAPVS
+199 APVS
-206 RPEPVAPEPEPQPE
+206 RPVEPEPEPEPEAVVQPE
-220 PELEPAAQPEAIAQ
+220 SEPEPDARPEVIAD
-234 PETRED
+234 EYED
-240 EPAEALDAVQSP
+240 DEYED
-252 GHGGYAEYEEDDEY
+252 YAEYEEDDGEY
-266 EQYGHAP
+266 GRSTAV
-273 GAEWTSHDAE
+273 EWNSHDAE
-283 QDVEDDEFE
+283 HDVE
-292 GEENDYRL
+292 GEENDYDENDYQL
-300 EHELQ
+300 EHEFQ
-305 ELIGA
+305 ELVHE
-310 HGDTAGSEAS
+310 HGSPVDTEAS
-320 QLADVEADTDKPD
+320 QLADVETEKKSD
-333 AEAKADRRE
+333 AEAKAERKD

-349 GSWIAAQYLLAAAAG
+349 GGWIAAQYLLAAAAG

-402 TVDLASIL
+402 TVDLISIL

-422 PLVLMLQSV
+422 PLVLMLQAV

>member
-1 MTDSDDTQRPVSV
+1 MTESDDTQRPVSV

-22 AADGKISGHRRRM
+22 AAEGKISGHRRRM

-57 KGGRARPNPAPTP
+57 KGGRARPNPSPAA
-70 TSETSTAPEAPKAPE
+70 ETAAPEATKAPE
-85 TGARSYLRSNEDALF
+85 AAAPSETRSYLRSNEDALF

-105 ADEAARRGPSTS
+105 ADEAARRGPSTP
-117 STHAQPSSMA
+117 STPAQPSSMA
-127 SPLRSI
+127 SSLRSI
-133 FPPTPTPVARPGEPR
+133 FPPTPTPATRPGEPR

-158 VISPITKGSS
+158 VISPV
-168 TSDLTK
+168 
-174 GSSTSE
+174 TSE
-180 PTPAPKPAA
+180 PTPKPEA
-189 VAPAAPPAPA
+189 VKPVTPIPPAAPSAPPATP
-199 VPVAPVS
+199 PAPVS
-206 RPEPVAPEPEPQPE
+206 RPVEPEPEPEPEAEAVVQPE
-220 PELEPAAQPEAIAQ
+220 PDARPEVIAD
-234 PETRED
+234 EYED
-240 EPAEALDAVQSP
+240 DEYED
-252 GHGGYAEYEEDDEY
+252 YAEYEEDDGEY
-266 EQYGHAP
+266 GEYGRSTAV
-273 GAEWTSHDAE
+273 EWNSHDAE
-283 QDVEDDEFE
+283 HDVE
-292 GEENDYRL
+292 GEENDYDENDYQL

-305 ELIGA
+305 ELVHE
-310 HGDTAGSEAS
+310 HGSPVDTEAS
-320 QLADVEADTDKPD
+320 QLADVETEKKSD
-333 AEAKADRRE
+333 AEAKAERKE

-349 GSWIAAQYLLAAAAG
+349 GGWIAAQYLLAAAAG

-402 TVDLASIL
+402 TVDLISIL

-422 PLVLMLQSV
+422 PLVLMLQAV

>member
-1 MTDSDDTQRPVSV
+1 MTESDDTQRPVSV

-22 AADGKISGHRRRM
+22 AAEGKISGHRRRM

-57 KGGRARPNPAPTP
+57 KGGRARPNPSPAA
-70 TSETSTAPEAPKAPE
+70 ETAAPEATKAPE
-85 TGARSYLRSNEDALF
+85 AAAPSETRSYLRSNEDALF

-105 ADEAARRGPSTS
+105 ADEAARRGPSTP
-117 STHAQPSSMA
+117 STPAQPSSMA
-127 SPLRSI
+127 SSLRSI
-133 FPPTPTPVARPGEPR
+133 FPPTPTPATRPGEPR

-158 VISPITKGSS
+158 VISPVTS
-168 TSDLTK
+168 TPA
-174 GSSTSE
+174 SE
-180 PTPAPKPAA
+180 PTPKPEA
-189 VAPAAPPAPA
+189 VKPVTPVPPAAPSATPP
-199 VPVAPVS
+199 APVS
-206 RPEPVAPEPEPQPE
+206 RPGEPEPEPEPEAVVQPE
-220 PELEPAAQPEAIAQ
+220 SEPEPDARPEVIAD
-234 PETRED
+234 EYED
-240 EPAEALDAVQSP
+240 DEYED
-252 GHGGYAEYEEDDEY
+252 YAEYEEDDGEY
-266 EQYGHAP
+266 GRSTAV
-273 GAEWTSHDAE
+273 EWNSHDAE
-283 QDVEDDEFE
+283 HDVE
-292 GEENDYRL
+292 GEENDYDENDYQL

-305 ELIGA
+305 ELVHE
-310 HGDTAGSEAS
+310 HGSPVDTEAS
-320 QLADVEADTDKPD
+320 QLADVETEKKSD
-333 AEAKADRRE
+333 AEAKAERKD

-349 GSWIAAQYLLAAAAG
+349 GGWIAAQYLLAAAAG

-402 TVDLASIL
+402 TVDLISIL

-422 PLVLMLQSV
+422 PLVLMLQAV

>member
-1 MTDSDDTQRPVSV
+1 MTESDDTQRPVSV

-70 TSETSTAPEAPKAPE
+70 ETAVAPEAAKAPEAPAPSE
-85 TGARSYLRSNEDALF
+85 GRSYLRSNEDALF

-117 STHAQPSSMA
+117 STPGQPSSMA
-127 SPLRSI
+127 SSLRSI

-158 VISPITKGSS
+158 VISPVTGEPK
-168 TSDLTK
+168 
-174 GSSTSE
+174 SE
-180 PTPAPKPAA
+180 PAPKPEAA
-189 VAPAAPPAPA
+189 APAPA
-199 VPVAPVS
+199 VVPVPPAVPTPPVTPPPPVSVPVPVEPEPEPAPAPV
-206 RPEPVAPEPEPQPE
+206 PEPEPAPEPEAVAHPPTEPE
-220 PELEPAAQPEAIAQ
+220 PEVHPEVHG
-234 PETRED
+234 D
-240 EPAEALDAVQSP
+240 EHDD
-252 GHGGYAEYEEDDEY
+252 YARYEEDDP
-266 EQYGHAP
+266 YGRAS
-273 GAEWTSHDAE
+273 AVEWTSHDAE
-283 QDVEDDEFE
+283 HDVE
-292 GEENDYRL
+292 GAENDYDENDYQL

-305 ELIGA
+305 ELVGQHGA
-310 HGDTAGSEAS
+310 DSEVS
-320 QLADVEADTDKPD
+320 QLAAADTDKKSESD
-333 AEAKADRRE
+333 TAAAKADRRE

-422 PLVLMLQSV
+422 PLVLMLQAV

>member
-1 MTDSDDTQRPVSV
+1 MSESDDTQRPVSV

-22 AADGKISGHRRRM
+22 AAEGKISGHRRRM

-57 KGGRARPNPAPTP
+57 KGGRARPNPAP
-70 TSETSTAPEAPKAPE
+70 SAAPEAATPPSAPKAPE
-85 TGARSYLRSNEDALF
+85 AATQQEARSYLRSNEDALF

-105 ADEAARRGPSTS
+105 ADEAARRGTATTQPPAPT
-117 STHAQPSSMA
+117 QPSSMA
-127 SPLRSI
+127 SSLRSI
-133 FPPTPTPVARPGEPR
+133 FPPTPTPVTRPGEPR

-158 VISPITKGSS
+158 VISPVTNEPK
-168 TSDLTK
+168 
-174 GSSTSE
+174 SE
-180 PTPAPKPAA
+180 PAPEPAATTPAP
-189 VAPAAPPAPA
+189 PAAPI
-199 VPVAPVS
+199 VPVS
-206 RPEPVAPEPEPQPE
+206 RPEPVKQPEPEPEPEPEPVAVVQPE
-220 PELEPAAQPEAIAQ
+220 PEAESHEDTHAQTADHTDYAE
-234 PETRED
+234 RD
-240 EPAEALDAVQSP
+240 EPESEED
-252 GHGGYAEYEEDDEY
+252 EYEEDQEY
-266 EQYGHAP
+266 AEYAHGSAV
-273 GAEWTSHDAE
+273 EWTSHDAE

-292 GEENDYRL
+292 DREDDYQL

-305 ELIGA
+305 ELVDE
-310 HGDTAGSEAS
+310 HGSLAEPEAG
-320 QLADVEADTDKPD
+320 QLAAVDTDKKPQPGT

-422 PLVLMLQSV
+422 PLVLMLQAV

>member
-1 MTDSDDTQRPVSV
+1 MTESDDTQRPVSV

-70 TSETSTAPEAPKAPE
+70 ETAVAPEAAKAPEAPAPS
-85 TGARSYLRSNEDALF
+85 GARSYLRSNEDALF

-105 ADEAARRGPSTS
+105 ADEAARRGPSTPS
-117 STHAQPSSMA
+117 APGQPSAMA
-127 SPLRSI
+127 SSLRSI

-158 VISPITKGSS
+158 VISPVTGEPK
-168 TSDLTK
+168 
-174 GSSTSE
+174 SE
-180 PTPAPKPAA
+180 PAPALKPEAATPAPAA
-189 VAPAAPPAPA
+189 EPAPPA
-199 VPVAPVS
+199 VPIPPVTPPPSVSVPAPV
-206 RPEPVAPEPEPQPE
+206 EPE
-220 PELEPAAQPEAIAQ
+220 PELAPVPEPEAVVHPHAE
-234 PETRED
+234 PEPEAHPEVHPEVHED
-240 EPAEALDAVQSP
+240 
-252 GHGGYAEYEEDDEY
+252 GHDDYARHEEDDP
-266 EQYGHAP
+266 YGRAS
-273 GAEWTSHDAE
+273 AVEWTSHDAE
-283 QDVEDDEFE
+283 HDVE
-292 GEENDYRL
+292 GAENDYDENDYQL

-305 ELIGA
+305 ELVGQHGA
-310 HGDTAGSEAS
+310 DSEVS
-320 QLADVEADTDKPD
+320 QLAAADTDKRSESD
-333 AEAKADRRE
+333 TAAAKADRRE

-422 PLVLMLQSV
+422 PLVLMLQAV

>member
-1 MTDSDDTQRPVSV
+1 MTESDDTQRPVSV

-22 AADGKISGHRRRM
+22 AAEGKISGHRRRM

-57 KGGRARPNPAPTP
+57 KGGRARPNPSPAA
-70 TSETSTAPEAPKAPE
+70 ETAAPEATKAPE
-85 TGARSYLRSNEDALF
+85 AAASSETRSYLRSNEDALF

-105 ADEAARRGPSTS
+105 ADEAARRGPSTP
-117 STHAQPSSMA
+117 STPAQPSSMA
-127 SPLRSI
+127 SSLRSI
-133 FPPTPTPVARPGEPR
+133 FPPTPTPATRPGEPR

-158 VISPITKGSS
+158 VISPV
-168 TSDLTK
+168 TSAP
-174 GSSTSE
+174 TSE
-180 PTPAPKPAA
+180 PTPKPEAAKPATP
-189 VAPAAPPAPA
+189 VPPAPPSAPPATP
-199 VPVAPVS
+199 PAPVS
-206 RPEPVAPEPEPQPE
+206 RPVEPEPEPE
-220 PELEPAAQPEAIAQ
+220 PEAEAVVQPEAEPEPDARPEVIAD
-234 PETRED
+234 EYED
-240 EPAEALDAVQSP
+240 DEYED
-252 GHGGYAEYEEDDEY
+252 YAEYEEDDGD
-266 EQYGHAP
+266 YGRSPAV
-273 GAEWTSHDAE
+273 EWNSHDAE
-283 QDVEDDEFE
+283 HDVE
-292 GEENDYRL
+292 GEENDYDENDYQL

-305 ELIGA
+305 ELVNE
-310 HGDTAGSEAS
+310 HGSSVDTESS
-320 QLADVEADTDKPD
+320 QLADVETGKKSD
-333 AEAKADRRE
+333 AEAKAERKE

-349 GSWIAAQYLLAAAAG
+349 GGWIAAQYLLAAAAG

-402 TVDLASIL
+402 TVDLISIL

-422 PLVLMLQSV
+422 PLVLMLQAV

>member
-1 MTDSDDTQRPVSV
+1 MTESDDTQRPVSV

-70 TSETSTAPEAPKAPE
+70 ETAAAPEAAKAPEAPAPSE
-85 TGARSYLRSNEDALF
+85 ARSYLRSNEDALF

-117 STHAQPSSMA
+117 STPGQPSSMA
-127 SPLRSI
+127 SSLRSI

-158 VISPITKGSS
+158 VISPVTGAPK
-168 TSDLTK
+168 
-174 GSSTSE
+174 SE
-180 PTPAPKPAA
+180 PAPAPKSEPAPKPEAA
-189 VAPAAPPAPA
+189 APAPA
-199 VPVAPVS
+199 VVPAPRAVQTPPVTPPPQVS
-206 RPEPVAPEPEPQPE
+206 VPASVEPEPEPAPVPEREPEAVAHPE
-220 PELEPAAQPEAIAQ
+220 PEVHPEVH
-234 PETRED
+234 ED
-240 EPAEALDAVQSP
+240 EHDD
-252 GHGGYAEYEEDDEY
+252 YARYEEDDP
-266 EQYGHAP
+266 YGRTSAV
-273 GAEWTSHDAE
+273 EWTSHDAE
-283 QDVEDDEFE
+283 HDVE
-292 GEENDYRL
+292 GAENDYDENDYQL

-305 ELIGA
+305 ELVGQHGA
-310 HGDTAGSEAS
+310 DSEVS
-320 QLADVEADTDKPD
+320 QLAAADTDKKSESD
-333 AEAKADRRE
+333 TAAAKADRRE

-422 PLVLMLQSV
+422 PLVLMLQAV

>member
-1 MTDSDDTQRPVSV
+1 MTESDDTQRPVSV

-22 AADGKISGHRRRM
+22 AAEGKISGHRRRM

-57 KGGRARPNPAPTP
+57 KGGRARPNPSPAA
-70 TSETSTAPEAPKAPE
+70 ETAAPEATKAPE
-85 TGARSYLRSNEDALF
+85 AAASSETRSYLRSNEDALF

-105 ADEAARRGPSTS
+105 ADEAARRGPSTP
-117 STHAQPSSMA
+117 STPDQPSSMA
-127 SPLRSI
+127 SSLRSI
-133 FPPTPTPVARPGEPR
+133 FPPTPTPATRPGEPR

-158 VISPITKGSS
+158 VISPV
-168 TSDLTK
+168 TSAP
-174 GSSTSE
+174 TSE
-180 PTPAPKPAA
+180 PTPKPEAAKPATP
-189 VAPAAPPAPA
+189 VPPAPPSAPPATP
-199 VPVAPVS
+199 PAPVS
-206 RPEPVAPEPEPQPE
+206 RPVEPEPEPE
-220 PELEPAAQPEAIAQ
+220 PEAVVQPEAEPEPDARPEVIAD
-234 PETRED
+234 EYED
-240 EPAEALDAVQSP
+240 DEYED
-252 GHGGYAEYEEDDEY
+252 YAEYEEDDGD
-266 EQYGHAP
+266 YGRSPAV
-273 GAEWTSHDAE
+273 EWNSHDAE
-283 QDVEDDEFE
+283 HDVE
-292 GEENDYRL
+292 GEENDYDENDYQL

-305 ELIGA
+305 ELVNE
-310 HGDTAGSEAS
+310 HGSSVDTESS
-320 QLADVEADTDKPD
+320 QLADVETGKKSD
-333 AEAKADRRE
+333 AEAKAERKE

-349 GSWIAAQYLLAAAAG
+349 GGWIAAQYLLAAAAG

-402 TVDLASIL
+402 TVDLISIL

-422 PLVLMLQSV
+422 PLVLMLQAV

>member
-1 MTDSDDTQRPVSV
+1 MTESDDTQRPVSV

-22 AADGKISGHRRRM
+22 AAEGKISGHRRRM

-57 KGGRARPNPAPTP
+57 KGGRARPNPSPAA
-70 TSETSTAPEAPKAPE
+70 ETAAPEATKAPE
-85 TGARSYLRSNEDALF
+85 AAAPSETRSYLRSNEDALF

-105 ADEAARRGPSTS
+105 ADEAARRGPSTP
-117 STHAQPSSMA
+117 STPAQPSSMA
-127 SPLRSI
+127 SSLRSI
-133 FPPTPTPVARPGEPR
+133 FPPTPTPATRPGEPR

-158 VISPITKGSS
+158 VISPV
-168 TSDLTK
+168 TSAPTP
-174 GSSTSE
+174 E
-180 PTPAPKPAA
+180 PTPKPEAA
-189 VAPAAPPAPA
+189 KPVTPVPPAAPSAPPATP
-199 VPVAPVS
+199 PAPVS
-206 RPEPVAPEPEPQPE
+206 RPVEPEPEPE
-220 PELEPAAQPEAIAQ
+220 PEAVVQPEAEPEPDARPEVIAD
-234 PETRED
+234 EYED
-240 EPAEALDAVQSP
+240 DEYEDD
-252 GHGGYAEYEEDDEY
+252 AEYEEDDGEY
-266 EQYGHAP
+266 GRSTAV
-273 GAEWTSHDAE
+273 EWNSHDAE
-283 QDVEDDEFE
+283 HDVE
-292 GEENDYRL
+292 GAENDYDENDYQL

-305 ELIGA
+305 ELVNE
-310 HGDTAGSEAS
+310 HGSPVDTEAS
-320 QLADVEADTDKPD
+320 QLADVETEKKTD
-333 AEAKADRRE
+333 AEAKAERKE

-349 GSWIAAQYLLAAAAG
+349 GGWIAAQYLLAAAAG

-402 TVDLASIL
+402 TVDLISIL

-422 PLVLMLQSV
+422 PLVLMLQAV

>member
-1 MTDSDDTQRPVSV
+1 MTESDDTQRPVSV

-22 AADGKISGHRRRM
+22 AAEGKISGHRRRM

-57 KGGRARPNPAPTP
+57 KGGRARPNPSPAA
-70 TSETSTAPEAPKAPE
+70 ETAAPEATKAPE
-85 TGARSYLRSNEDALF
+85 AAASSETRSYLRSNEDALF

-105 ADEAARRGPSTS
+105 ADEAARRGPSTP
-117 STHAQPSSMA
+117 STPAQPSSMA
-127 SPLRSI
+127 SSLRSI
-133 FPPTPTPVARPGEPR
+133 FPPTPTPATRPGEPR

-158 VISPITKGSS
+158 VISPV
-168 TSDLTK
+168 TSAP
-174 GSSTSE
+174 TSE
-180 PTPAPKPAA
+180 PTPKPEAAKPATP
-189 VAPAAPPAPA
+189 VPPAPPYAPPATP
-199 VPVAPVS
+199 PAPVS
-206 RPEPVAPEPEPQPE
+206 RPVEPEPEPE
-220 PELEPAAQPEAIAQ
+220 PEAEAVVQPEAEPEPDARPEVIAD
-234 PETRED
+234 EYEYED
-240 EPAEALDAVQSP
+240 
-252 GHGGYAEYEEDDEY
+252 YAEYEEDDGD
-266 EQYGHAP
+266 YGRSPAV
-273 GAEWTSHDAE
+273 EWNSHDAE
-283 QDVEDDEFE
+283 HDVE
-292 GEENDYRL
+292 GEENDYDENDYQL

-305 ELIGA
+305 ELVNE
-310 HGDTAGSEAS
+310 HGSSVDTESS
-320 QLADVEADTDKPD
+320 QLADVETGKKSD
-333 AEAKADRRE
+333 AEAKAERKE

-349 GSWIAAQYLLAAAAG
+349 GGWIAAQYLLAAAAG

-402 TVDLASIL
+402 TVDLISIL

-422 PLVLMLQSV
+422 PLVLMLQAV